1 MGKKKRNGP
10 SGLCKNET
18 VEATTPQPDLLPKPS
33 ISESLTVV
41 KVRSIVCEK
50 EARIQEALSELKK
63 GARFDAVAN
72 AYTDD
77 VGRSGGS
84 LGWMIRGSMNETF
97 ENAAFALPP
106 STVMNPVYTDP
117 PVKTD
122 FGYHIIMIEGKK

>member
-97 ENAAFALPP
+97 EASTLSFCCLISRKVFFRLPRF
-106 STVMNPVYTDP
+106 SLATT
-117 PVKTD
+117 
-122 FGYHIIMIEGKK
+122 H